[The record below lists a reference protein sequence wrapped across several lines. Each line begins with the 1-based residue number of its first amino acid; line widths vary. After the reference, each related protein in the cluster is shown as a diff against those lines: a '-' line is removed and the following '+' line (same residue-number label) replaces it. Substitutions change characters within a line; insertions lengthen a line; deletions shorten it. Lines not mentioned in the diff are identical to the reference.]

1 MGRDP
6 REEGT
11 QAVTALTPAALLL
24 VAIGGAIGS
33 AARFAISVLALHAFG
48 AAFPWGTLAVN
59 IIGSAAIGVAAA
71 SGMEG
76 QLRLLVV
83 TGFLGGFTTF
93 SAFSLETGVLFGRSP
108 WLAALYVTASV
119 ALGLAA
125 FALAWMLA
133 RR

>member
-6 REEGT
+6 REEGAET
-11 QAVTALTPAALLL
+11 VMALTPAALLL

-33 AARFAISVLALHAFG
+33 AARFAISVLALHALG

-59 IIGSAAIGVAAA
+59 IIGSAAIGVAAG

-93 SAFSLETGVLFGRSP
+93 SAFSLETATLFERSP
-108 WLAALYVTASV
+108 ALAALYVAASV
-119 ALGLAA
+119 GLGLAA
-125 FALAWMLA
+125 FWVAWLLAKA
-133 RR
+133 